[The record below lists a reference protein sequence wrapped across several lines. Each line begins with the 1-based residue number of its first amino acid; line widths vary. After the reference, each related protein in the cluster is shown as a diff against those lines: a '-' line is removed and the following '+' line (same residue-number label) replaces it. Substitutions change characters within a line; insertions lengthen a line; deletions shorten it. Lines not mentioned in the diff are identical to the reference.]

1 MNNTIV
7 TYETFHGSAK
17 KVAEVIYK
25 TLDTNL
31 INIDTPFEA
40 EDLKD
45 IDNLVL
51 VFNFRGPYTA
61 QLTKLYLD
69 RVKDQIKTKNVVL
82 VGEGL
87 FSEKEF
93 PVVADEINKL
103 APSKTFNKFFV
114 NGQLRMATLSK
125 EEKVLLDKFSELTK
139 MEIKDMG
146 ELDLDR
152 ASEVAE
158 EIKKLFEGEAEENAD
173 GKAGDKSDDVAD
185 DKSGDATSET
195 KWKCPLCGYI
205 HTGPTPPEKC
215 PLCGAPGNTF
225 IKLD

>member
-17 KVAEVIYK
+17 KIALTISK
-25 TLDTNL
+25 KLNCKC

-40 EDLKD
+40 EDLKE
-45 IDNLVL
+45 INNLIL

-61 QLTKLYLD
+61 QLTKLYLN
-69 RVKDQIKTKNVVL
+69 RVKKQLKNKNVIL

-93 PVVADEINKL
+93 PVVAEEIYKNN
-103 APSKTFNKFFV
+103 PSKTFNKFFV
-114 NGQLRMATLSK
+114 NGQLRIDTLFE
-125 EEKVLLDKFSELTK
+125 EEKVLLNKFSELTG

-146 ELDLDR
+146 ELDLNK
-152 ASEVAE
+152 AVEIAE
-158 EIKKLFEGEAEENAD
+158 EIKLLIN
-173 GKAGDKSDDVAD
+173 SDEFREIKEITESTS
-185 DKSGDATSET
+185 DKSGT
-195 KWKCPLCGYI
+195 KWICPLCGYI
-205 HTGPTPPEKC
+205 HYGDEPIDVC

-225 IKLD
+225 IKED